1 MPDNRRSPLA
11 QIIISR
17 ILQAIPLLFLLS
29 VASFALIRMLP
40 GDPVEAMLGESPRN
54 IDPQQLAFLRHEMGL
69 DEPIPVQYGHW
80 LGGWIGK
87 GELGRSYQ
95 DGRPVL
101 TVIAERMPATLLLVF
116 ISMTL
121 SFSLGTAWGL
131 MLAWL
136 RLTDRLRWL
145 EESLVAGSLAL
156 YSIPAFLVGIVTISV
171 LTGVCALHSIP
182 VFCALNLD
190 GQSALQ
196 ALIPLALIPALA
208 LGLPR
213 AAKVALFIRTLAL
226 DEISRNYVTMAL
238 AKGSSYSR
246 VMTVHVLRNCL
257 LPVVNLL
264 ALSLPA
270 LIGGSVLIETIFG
283 WPGMGRLAVEATF
296 GRNYP
301 VSTCLVL
308 IYGTMVV
315 LSNLLADVLSVFIDP
330 RLKDGLSGPGIALKQ
345 GQM

>member
-1 MPDNRRSPLA
+1 
-11 QIIISR
+11 
-17 ILQAIPLLFLLS
+17 
-29 VASFALIRMLP
+29 MLP
-40 GDPVEAMLGESPRN
+40 GDPVEAMLGESPQN
-54 IDPQQLAFLRHEMGL
+54 IDSQQLAFLRHEMGL
-69 DEPIPVQYGHW
+69 DQPIPVQYGRW

-101 TVIAERMPATLLLVF
+101 AVIAERMPATVLLVS
-116 ISMTL
+116 ISMSF

-131 MLAWL
+131 VLAWL

-156 YSIPAFLVGIVTISV
+156 YSIPAFLVGIATIFV
-171 LTGVCALHSIP
+171 LTEVSALHWVP
-182 VFCALNLD
+182 VF
-190 GQSALQ
+190 SALDLENKE
-196 ALIPLALIPALA
+196 ALPALMPLALVPAIA

-213 AAKVALFIRTLAL
+213 GARVALFIRTLAL

-246 VMTVHVLRNCL
+246 VIAVHVLRNCL

-330 RLKDGLSGPGIALKQ
+330 RLKDALSGPGMAPKQ
-345 GQM
+345 GQL

>member
-1 MPDNRRSPLA
+1 
-11 QIIISR
+11 
-17 ILQAIPLLFLLS
+17 
-29 VASFALIRMLP
+29 MLP
-40 GDPVEAMLGESPRN
+40 GDPVEAMLGESPQN
-54 IDPQQLAFLRHEMGL
+54 IDSQQLAFLRHEMGL
-69 DEPIPVQYGHW
+69 DQPIPVQYGRW

-101 TVIAERMPATLLLVF
+101 AVIAERMPATVLLVS
-116 ISMTL
+116 ISMSF

-131 MLAWL
+131 VLAWL

-156 YSIPAFLVGIVTISV
+156 YSIPAFLVGIATIFV
-171 LTGVCALHSIP
+171 LTEVSALHWVP
-182 VFCALNLD
+182 VF
-190 GQSALQ
+190 SALDLENKE
-196 ALIPLALIPALA
+196 ALPALLPLAIVPAIA

-213 AAKVALFIRTLAL
+213 GARVALFIRTLAL

-246 VMTVHVLRNCL
+246 VIAVHVLRNCL

-330 RLKDGLSGPGIALKQ
+330 RLKDGLSGPGMAPKQ
-345 GQM
+345 GQL